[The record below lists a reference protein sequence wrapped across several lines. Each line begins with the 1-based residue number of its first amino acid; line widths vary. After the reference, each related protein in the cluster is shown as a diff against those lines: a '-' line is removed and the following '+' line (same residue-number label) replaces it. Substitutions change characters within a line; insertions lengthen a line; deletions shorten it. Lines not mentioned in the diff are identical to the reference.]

1 LPNSLRVSAAI
12 LTSGTVLSPRLN
24 VRCGYEV

>member
-1 LPNSLRVSAAI
+1 LPNSERVSAAMW
-12 LTSGTVLSPRLN
+12 TSGTVLSPQLN